1 MANAKRGS
9 MGSLGIGRIV
19 EIQQTF
25 ADDVEASGLGEGIAV
40 NGVEALGSGNGIT
53 GDEDI
58 CLHPFLTSSQPN
70 MESCCDK

>member
-25 ADDVEASGLGEGIAV
+25 ADDVEALGSGEGVAV
-40 NGVEALGSGNGIT
+40 DGVEALGSGNSIT

-58 CLHPFLTSSQPN
+58 CLHLF
-70 MESCCDK
+70 